1 MRQPKSFIQLMNS
14 LHDEKSSREF
24 LETHRWHGM
33 PKCPYCNH
41 ESKGHYKLNRNGE
54 FNGLYK
60 CRNCKKTFTVTKGT
74 IFERSNAPLKSWFY
88 AIHMLLSH
96 KKGISSIQL
105 SKDIGVTLKTA
116 WYMLQKI
123 RCNLNG
129 ELEDILDSYGGI
141 VQVDETYVGGKT
153 KGKIWQNQ
161 GRSLKQ
167 KVPVVGLLTED
178 KVNSFVVTDTSGNTL
193 KALIYALIKPGSI
206 VVTDGWKG
214 YKGISNMYYHKIVNH
229 NKGSY
234 KNKEGYHTNGIE
246 GFWSMLKRGIKST
259 YHVVSHKYLQMYCD
273 EFSYKY
279 TTRKMGEIERFVHFI
294 SKKHRQI
301 THSMLTGGYG

>member
-1 MRQPKSFIQLMNS
+1 MRLPKSFIQLMNS
-14 LHDEKSSREF
+14 LHDEKSCREF

-33 PKCPYCNH
+33 PKCPHCNH
-41 ESKGHYKLNRNGE
+41 ESKEHYRLNRNGE

-74 IFERSNAPLKSWFY
+74 IFERSNVPLKSWFY

-105 SKDIGVTLKTA
+105 SKDIGVTQKTA

-123 RCNLNG
+123 RDNLSE
-129 ELEDILDSYGGI
+129 ELEYLLDSYDGI

-153 KGKIWQNQ
+153 KGRIWQNQ

-178 KVNSFVVTDTSGNTL
+178 KVSTFVVRNTSGNTL
-193 KALIYALIKPGSI
+193 KALIYALIKPGST

-214 YKGISNMYYHKIVNH
+214 YKGIYDMYDHKIVEH
-229 NKGSY
+229 SRGS
-234 KNKEGYHTNGIE
+234 
-246 GFWSMLKRGIKST
+246 
-259 YHVVSHKYLQMYCD
+259 
-273 EFSYKY
+273 
-279 TTRKMGEIERFVHFI
+279 
-294 SKKHRQI
+294 
-301 THSMLTGGYG
+301 

>member
-1 MRQPKSFIQLMNS
+1 
-14 LHDEKSSREF
+14 
-24 LETHRWHGM
+24 M
-33 PKCPYCNH
+33 PKCPHCNH
-41 ESKGHYKLNRNGE
+41 ESKEHYRLNRNGE

-74 IFERSNAPLKSWFY
+74 IFERSNVPLKSWFY

-105 SKDIGVTLKTA
+105 SKDIGVTQKTA

-123 RCNLNG
+123 RDNLSE
-129 ELEDILDSYGGI
+129 ELEYLLDSYDGI

-153 KGKIWQNQ
+153 KGRIWQNQ

-178 KVNSFVVTDTSGNTL
+178 KVSTFVVRNTSGNTL
-193 KALIYALIKPGSI
+193 KALIYALIKPGST

-214 YKGISNMYYHKIVNH
+214 YKGIYDMYDHKIVEH
-229 NKGSY
+229 SRGSY
-234 KNKEGYHTNGIE
+234 KNKDGYHTNGIE
-246 GFWSMLKRGIKST
+246 GFWSMLKRGVKST
-259 YHVVSHKYLQMYCD
+259 YHVVSHKYLQMYCN

-279 TTRKMGEIERFVHFI
+279 TTRNMGEIERLVHFI
-294 SKKHRQI
+294 TKKHRQI
-301 THSMLTGGYG
+301 KHSDFTVGYG

>member
-1 MRQPKSFIQLMNS
+1 MNS
-14 LHDEKSSREF
+14 LHDEKSCREF
-24 LETHRWHGM
+24 LETHRWHGV
-33 PKCPYCNH
+33 PKCPHCNH
-41 ESKGHYKLNRNGE
+41 ESKEHYKLNRNGE

-74 IFERSNAPLKSWFY
+74 IFERSNVPLKSWFY
-88 AIHMLLSH
+88 TIHMLLSH

-105 SKDIGVTLKTA
+105 SKDIGVTQKTA

-129 ELEDILDSYGGI
+129 ELEDLLDSYDGI
-141 VQVDETYVGGKT
+141 VQVDETYVGGKN
-153 KGKIWQNQ
+153 KGKIWQNR

-178 KVNSFVVTDTSGNTL
+178 KVYALVVKNTKGNTL
-193 KALIYALIKPGSI
+193 KGIIYYCIKPASI

-214 YKGISNMYYHKIVNH
+214 YKGISNMYNHKIVNH

-279 TTRKMGEIERFVHFI
+279 TTRKMGEIERLVHFI

-301 THSMLTGGYG
+301 THSMLTGVYG

>member
-1 MRQPKSFIQLMNS
+1 MNS
-14 LHDEKSSREF
+14 LHDEKSCREF
-24 LETHRWHGM
+24 LETHRWHGV
-33 PKCPYCNH
+33 PKCPHCNH
-41 ESKGHYKLNRNGE
+41 ESKEHYKLNRNGE

-74 IFERSNAPLKSWFY
+74 IFERSNVPLKSWFY
-88 AIHMLLSH
+88 TIHMLLSH

-105 SKDIGVTLKTA
+105 SKDIEVTQKTA

-129 ELEDILDSYGGI
+129 ELEDLLDSYDGI

-193 KALIYALIKPGSI
+193 KALIYALIKPASI

-214 YKGISNMYYHKIVNH
+214 YKGISNMYNHKIVNH

-279 TTRKMGEIERFVHFI
+279 TTRKMGEIERLVHFI

-301 THSMLTGGYG
+301 THSMLTCGYGYG

>member
-1 MRQPKSFIQLMNS
+1 MNS
-14 LHDEKSSREF
+14 LHDEKSCREF

-33 PKCPYCNH
+33 PKCPHCNH
-41 ESKGHYKLNRNGE
+41 ESKEHYRLNRNGE

-74 IFERSNAPLKSWFY
+74 IFERSNVPLKSWFY

-105 SKDIGVTLKTA
+105 SKDIGVTQKTA

-123 RCNLNG
+123 RDNLSE
-129 ELEDILDSYGGI
+129 ELEYLLEIYDGI

-153 KGKIWQNQ
+153 KGRIWQNQ

-178 KVNSFVVTDTSGNTL
+178 KVSTFVVRNTSGNTL
-193 KALIYALIKPGSI
+193 KALIYALIKPGST

-214 YKGISNMYYHKIVNH
+214 YKGIYDMYDHKIVEH
-229 NKGSY
+229 SRGSY
-234 KNKEGYHTNGIE
+234 KNKDGYHTNGIE
-246 GFWSMLKRGIKST
+246 GFWSMLKRGVKSK
-259 YHVVSHKYLQMYCD
+259 YHVVTHKYLQMYCN

-279 TTRKMGEIERFVHFI
+279 TTRNMGEIERLVHFI
-294 SKKHRQI
+294 TKKHRQI
-301 THSMLTGGYG
+301 KHSDFTVGYG

>member
-1 MRQPKSFIQLMNS
+1 MDYINVEIARKHLLLQ
-14 LHDEKSSREF
+14 
-24 LETHRWHGM
+24 
-33 PKCPYCNH
+33 
-41 ESKGHYKLNRNGE
+41 KGLS
-54 FNGLYK
+54 
-60 CRNCKKTFTVTKGT
+60 
-74 IFERSNAPLKSWFY
+74 FERSNAPLKSWFY

>member
-1 MRQPKSFIQLMNS
+1 MRLPKSFIQLMDS
-14 LHDEKSSREF
+14 LHDEKSCREF
-24 LETHRWHGM
+24 LETHRWHGV
-33 PKCPYCNH
+33 PKCPHCNH
-41 ESKGHYKLNRNGE
+41 ESEEHYRLNRNGE

-60 CRNCKKTFTVTKGT
+60 CRNCRKTFTVTKGT
-74 IFERSNAPLKSWFY
+74 IFERSNVPMKNWFY
-88 AIHMLLSH
+88 AIYTLLSH

-105 SKDIGVTLKTA
+105 SKDIGVTQKTA

-123 RCNLNG
+123 RCNLIHGLNV
-129 ELEDILDSYGGI
+129 LPDSFDGI

-178 KVNSFVVTDTSGNTL
+178 KVKSFVVRNTSGNTL
-193 KALIYALIKPGSI
+193 KALIYEFIKPGSI
-206 VVTDGWKG
+206 VVTDGLKSYIG
-214 YKGISNMYYHKIVNH
+214 LSDFYDHQIVNH

-279 TTRKMGEIERFVHFI
+279 TTRKLTDFQRFIHFI
-294 SKKHRQI
+294 SMRHNYI
-301 THSMLTGGYG
+301 TNSMLTSGYG

>member
-14 LHDEKSSREF
+14 LYDEKSCREF
-24 LETHRWHGM
+24 LETHRWHGV
-33 PKCPYCNH
+33 PKCPHCNH
-41 ESKGHYKLNRNGE
+41 ESKEHYKLNRNGE

-74 IFERSNAPLKSWFY
+74 IFERSNVPLKSWFY
-88 AIHMLLSH
+88 TIHMLLSH

-105 SKDIGVTLKTA
+105 SKDIEVTQKTA

-129 ELEDILDSYGGI
+129 ELEDLLDSYDGI

-193 KALIYALIKPGSI
+193 KALIYALIKPASI

-214 YKGISNMYYHKIVNH
+214 YKGISNMYNHKIVNH

-259 YHVVSHKYLQMYCD
+259 YHVVSHKYLQMYCN

-279 TTRKMGEIERFVHFI
+279 TTRKMGEIERLVHFI

-301 THSMLTGGYG
+301 THSMLTCGYG

>member
-1 MRQPKSFIQLMNS
+1 MNS
-14 LHDEKSSREF
+14 LHDEKSCREF

-33 PKCPYCNH
+33 PKCPHCNH
-41 ESKGHYKLNRNGE
+41 ESKEHYRLNRNGE

-74 IFERSNAPLKSWFY
+74 IFERSNVPLKSWFY

-105 SKDIGVTLKTA
+105 SKDIGVTQKTA

-123 RCNLNG
+123 RDNLSE
-129 ELEDILDSYGGI
+129 ELEYLLDSYDGI

-153 KGKIWQNQ
+153 KGRIWQNQ

-178 KVNSFVVTDTSGNTL
+178 KVSTFVVRNTSGNTL
-193 KALIYALIKPGSI
+193 KALIYALIKPGST

-214 YKGISNMYYHKIVNH
+214 YKGIYDMYDHKIVEH
-229 NKGSY
+229 SRGSY
-234 KNKEGYHTNGIE
+234 KNKDGYHTNGIE
-246 GFWSMLKRGIKST
+246 GFWSMLKRGVKST
-259 YHVVSHKYLQMYCD
+259 YHVVSHKYLQMYCN

-279 TTRKMGEIERFVHFI
+279 TTRNMGEIERLVHFI
-294 SKKHRQI
+294 TKKHRQI
-301 THSMLTGGYG
+301 KHSDFTVGYG

>member
-1 MRQPKSFIQLMNS
+1 MNS
-14 LHDEKSSREF
+14 LYDEKSCREF
-24 LETHRWHGM
+24 LETHRWHGV
-33 PKCPYCNH
+33 PKCPHCNH
-41 ESKGHYKLNRNGE
+41 ESKEHYKLNRNGE

-74 IFERSNAPLKSWFY
+74 IFERSNVPLKSWFY
-88 AIHMLLSH
+88 TIHMLLSH

-105 SKDIGVTLKTA
+105 SKDIGVTQKTA

-129 ELEDILDSYGGI
+129 ELEDLLDSYDGI

-193 KALIYALIKPGSI
+193 KALIYALIKPASI

-214 YKGISNMYYHKIVNH
+214 YKGISNMYNHKIVNH

-279 TTRKMGEIERFVHFI
+279 TTRKMGEIERLVHFI

-301 THSMLTGGYG
+301 THSMLTADYG

>member
-1 MRQPKSFIQLMNS
+1 MRLPKSFIQLMNS
-14 LHDEKSSREF
+14 LHDEKSCREF

-33 PKCPYCNH
+33 PKCPHCNH
-41 ESKGHYKLNRNGE
+41 ESKEHYRLNRNGE

-74 IFERSNAPLKSWFY
+74 IFERSNVPLKSWFY

-105 SKDIGVTLKTA
+105 SKDIGVTQKTA

-123 RCNLNG
+123 RDNLSE
-129 ELEDILDSYGGI
+129 ELEYLLDSYDGI

-153 KGKIWQNQ
+153 KGRIWQNQ

-178 KVNSFVVTDTSGNTL
+178 KVSTFVVRNTSGNTL
-193 KALIYALIKPGSI
+193 KALIYALIKPGST

-214 YKGISNMYYHKIVNH
+214 YKGIYDMYDHKIVEH
-229 NKGSY
+229 SRGSY
-234 KNKEGYHTNGIE
+234 KNKDGYHTNGIE
-246 GFWSMLKRGIKST
+246 GFWSMLKRGVKST
-259 YHVVSHKYLQMYCD
+259 YHVVSHKYLQMYCN

-279 TTRKMGEIERFVHFI
+279 TTRNMGEIERLVHFI
-294 SKKHRQI
+294 TKKHRQI
-301 THSMLTGGYG
+301 KHSDFTVGYG

>member
-1 MRQPKSFIQLMNS
+1 MNS
-14 LHDEKSSREF
+14 LHDEKSCREF

-33 PKCPYCNH
+33 PKCPHCNH
-41 ESKGHYKLNRNGE
+41 ESKGHYKLSRNGE

-74 IFERSNAPLKSWFY
+74 IFERSNVPLKSWFY
-88 AIHMLLSH
+88 TIHMLLSH

-105 SKDIGVTLKTA
+105 SKDIGITQKTA

-129 ELEDILDSYGGI
+129 ELEDLLDSYDGI

-193 KALIYALIKPGSI
+193 KALIYALIKPASI

-214 YKGISNMYYHKIVNH
+214 YKGISNMYDHKIVNH

-279 TTRKMGEIERFVHFI
+279 TTRKMGEIERLVLFI